1 MRHATRQTSPSHLKH
16 LLRRATKKMLEV
28 RRRCLSRR
36 VASHVAFLTNQI
48 AVIKSDAT
56 RHVVEIPKPVIRT
69 GLRPVLITGLGNLSH
84 VASRRM
90 SHVAL
95 PVIRMKNATRCD
107 MLPDISRLRGVWIV
121 SSWQRFFPVERK
133 KQMHASLNV
142 NAVIKLTVPRKRL
155 LFSGC

>member
-1 MRHATRQTSPSHLKH
+1 MRRLCDMRRDKH
-16 LLRRATKKMLEV
+16 LRRTSNIFCVARRKKMLEV
-28 RRRCLSRR
+28 RRRCWTRR

-133 KQMHASLNV
+133 NKCTQA
-142 NAVIKLTVPRKRL
+142 
-155 LFSGC
+155 